1 MCTVLSLLLPPH
13 CPQTSWR
20 ALPVPAMADPTQE
33 SQQRVRVPFPSG
45 WRCFPGSHAPS
56 TARSPCS
63 GPNWCLLCV
72 LLQSL
77 NPRRH
82 PRDVFQQKE
91 PLWQKEKVNSALAS
105 APSGVMAKIHHHFFP
120 FILEAA
126 APGADG
132 GGSKTSR
139 AAAPRIVSLALF
151 PPALER
157 SVG

>member
-1 MCTVLSLLLPPH
+1 MCTVLSLLLHPH

-20 ALPVPAMADPTQE
+20 ALPVPAMADPTRE

-45 WRCFPGSHAPS
+45 WRCFPGSHVPS

-139 AAAPRIVSLALF
+139 AAASRIVSLALF
-151 PPALER
+151 PSAPEW